1 MPNSVSYCLKPGRKR
16 RAARLQEAGELT
28 WQALEKDMLTVI
40 MEGLD
45 RKREESEKASRAGR

>member
-1 MPNSVSYCLKPGRKR
+1 ML
-16 RAARLQEAGELT
+16 LQEAGELT

-45 RKREESEKASRAGR
+45 RKREESEKASGAGR